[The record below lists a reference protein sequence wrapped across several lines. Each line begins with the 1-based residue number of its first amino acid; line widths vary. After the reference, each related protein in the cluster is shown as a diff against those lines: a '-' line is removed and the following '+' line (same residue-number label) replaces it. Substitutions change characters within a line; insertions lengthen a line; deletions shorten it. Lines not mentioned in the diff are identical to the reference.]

1 MPYPAPYANHYAVGP
16 YVNPY
21 PVSYGTPYGAAPYG
35 MRSPQDERFFIG
47 GFGYPFF
54 GGWGWGGYYPY
65 YGGWGWGG
73 YPSYGG
79 WYRNPYL

>member
-1 MPYPAPYANHYAVGP
+1 MGLPHMGW
-16 YVNPY
+16 
-21 PVSYGTPYGAAPYG
+21 
-35 MRSPQDERFFIG
+35 RSPQDERFFIG